1 MSPLSASGLGVRL
14 ADGPDLVA
22 GVDFAVEPG
31 ETVLL
36 CGPPGAGKTL
46 LLKALKGLLD
56 DRRDLEVRGSVDR
69 SGSVGFVF
77 QRPSVQLVRTVVRR
91 DLAFGLENRGVP
103 VDEIEDRIASHAEA
117 FDATDLLDRPVRSL
131 SAGETAVV
139 ALLGVLVTE
148 PDVVLLDEPLSDLDY
163 PNAGL
168 LVDALERLRVQG
180 TAAVIAEH
188 DVRDLLGLADRALLL
203 RDGVLVGSGPPGE
216 IAAALAESGAKLPFE
231 TEVAVA
237 RGLADA
243 SIPLGPDVA
252 GG

>member
-1 MSPLSASGLGVRL
+1 MTPLSASGLGVSL
-14 ADGPDLVA
+14 SDGPDLVA
-22 GVDFAVEPG
+22 DVDLAVTPG

-46 LLKALKGLLD
+46 LLKALRGLLD

-69 SGSVGFVF
+69 SGTVGFVF
-77 QRPSVQLVRTVVRR
+77 QRPAVQLVRTVVRR

-103 VDEIEDRIASHAEA
+103 VEEIEDRVAAHAEA
-117 FDATDLLDRPVRSL
+117 FEAADLLDRPVRSL

-148 PDVVLLDEPLSDLDY
+148 PDVVLLDEPMSGLDY

-168 LVDALERLRVQG
+168 LVDALERLRDRG

-188 DVRDLLGLADRALLL
+188 DVRDLLRLADRALLL
-203 RDGVLVGSGPPGE
+203 RDGRLAGAGPPGAV
-216 IAAALAESGAKLPFE
+216 AADLAESGAKLPFE

-237 RGLADA
+237 RGLAGEA
-243 SIPLGPDVA
+243 IPLGPDAA
-252 GG
+252 GD